1 MDDGKLNFDVL
12 FGFVRMLEHFIPS
25 YDATPCDRLEENGS
39 IILGKTN
46 MDEFGMGS
54 GAIDSIFGP
63 TRNVWKETMD
73 NENRWHIAGGSSGGS
88 AVAVATG
95 TCYA

>member
-1 MDDGKLNFDVL
+1 
-12 FGFVRMLEHFIPS
+12 MLENFVPL
-25 YDATPCDRLEENGS
+25 YDATPCARLEKNGAIS
-39 IILGKTN
+39 MGKTN

-63 TRNVWKETMD
+63 TRNIWRESSD
-73 NENRWHIAGGSSGGS
+73 NENHWHIAGGSSGGS

-95 TCYA
+95 TCFA